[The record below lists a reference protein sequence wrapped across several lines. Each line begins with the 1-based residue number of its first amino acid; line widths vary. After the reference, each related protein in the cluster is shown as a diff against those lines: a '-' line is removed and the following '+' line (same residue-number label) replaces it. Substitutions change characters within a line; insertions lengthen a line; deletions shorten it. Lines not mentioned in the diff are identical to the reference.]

1 MSARACL
8 HVIALITPLLPVALW
23 LLWLGKSAD
32 HDGLVN
38 LLTFAIPG
46 VVAAQPGVLACWGF
60 VQRRARAK
68 QSAAL
73 AGVFMALCA
82 HLLYGPLL
90 ALSLATIAGWD
101 AWSEG
106 IGISGWIVQSI
117 FFAFAS
123 MMFAGW
129 LSVPLAALA
138 AHWAG
143 RQREKEFGRES
154 V

>member
-1 MSARACL
+1 
-8 HVIALITPLLPVALW
+8 VIALITPLLPVALW

-46 VVAAQPGVLACWGF
+46 VVAAQSGVLAFWGF

-73 AGVFMALCA
+73 AGVFSTLVVWAA
-82 HLLYGPLL
+82 AGVV
-90 ALSLATIAGWD
+90 AATIAGWD